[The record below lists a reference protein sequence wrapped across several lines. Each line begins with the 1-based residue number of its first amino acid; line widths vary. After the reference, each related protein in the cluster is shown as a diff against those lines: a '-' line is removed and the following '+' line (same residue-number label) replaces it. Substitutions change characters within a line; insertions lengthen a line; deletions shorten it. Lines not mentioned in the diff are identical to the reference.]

1 MVEVIGDIVMPS
13 DFTLPQASTT
23 VINNMSGADLLSG
36 AMIYNLTLAKAEV
49 FTGDEWETITS
60 VAR

>member
-1 MVEVIGDIVMPS
+1 MPS